1 MPQPI
6 AFLADLD
13 PTSRAVTSV
22 DITIGVS
29 DGVSD
34 GWMDRPFERA
44 ADTGRVSVEFRGKGH
59 HEAAK
64 LFQQRVK
71 DVTYPSGA
79 AAYRALVRLLLAE
92 TGRGSTPSM
101 FGFADDLLA
110 LDGVE

>member
-6 AFLADLD
+6 AFIADLD

-44 ADTGRVSVEFRGKGH
+44 ADTGRVSVEFRGAGH
-59 HEAAK
+59 YKAAK
-64 LFQQRVK
+64 AFQQRVEET
-71 DVTYPSGA
+71 TYVSGA
-79 AAYRALVRLLLAE
+79 VAYRALVRLLLA
-92 TGRGSTPSM
+92 M